1 MQHLDPYNDD
11 VFKKAAEDYPLRTD
25 GRKWENVAK
34 GLNVSESEK
43 KIGGSAYKN
52 VQRKSVLI
60 CCLLLIPFAIA
71 VTKYFN
77 VYKPADAEVIHKQ
90 NEVAETKAIKI
101 LSAEKT
107 GKRINTAS
115 VATIDNSAFTG
126 IKQDFENTF
135 QNKIKQEK
143 SLDKPVVDE
152 AFASKLN
159 NFSKQNNKTKS
170 ANTNENVSTK
180 SINKKGDVQSENK
193 YRVFYIGAAIA
204 PELTSVKFQPA
215 RKSFDVGL
223 LVGYNLN
230 KNLSIELGFMLSQK
244 YYYTNGKY
252 VAPNTLGQPGSK
264 ILAVNAFNSITEMP
278 LTVQYNLRNEKKSR
292 VFVSAGGVS
301 YIVHKEN
308 YSYVYAKNGQRKRG
322 QTLYNKA
329 SQNWFSNVQMS
340 LGYERSFNKIC
351 DVRVEPYCRVP
362 LKGIGIN
369 DLPVA
374 SMGVNL
380 ALIKII
386 K

>member
-1 MQHLDPYNDD
+1 MQHLDSYNDD
-11 VFKKAAEDYPLRTD
+11 LFKKAAKDYPLKTD
-25 GRKWENVAK
+25 RGEWENVAK
-34 GLNVSESEK
+34 RLSE
-43 KIGGSAYKN
+43 IAGSNYKN
-52 VQRKSVLI
+52 IKQKAVLV
-60 CCLLLIPFAIA
+60 CCLLLIPFAIG
-71 VTKYFN
+71 VTKYFSA
-77 VYKPADAEVIHKQ
+77 YKPAEAKVIHTQ
-90 NEVAETKAIKI
+90 NEVAETKAKI
-101 LSAEKT
+101 LTAEK
-107 GKRINTAS
+107 KDERINTAL
-115 VATIDNSAFTG
+115 VATIDNSAFNG
-126 IKQDFENTF
+126 IKEDFGNTF
-135 QNKIKQEK
+135 QNKIEQEK
-143 SLDKPVVDE
+143 NLDRPVVDE
-152 AFASKLN
+152 VFASKLN
-159 NFSKQNNKTKS
+159 NFFKQNNKEKS
-170 ANTNENVSTK
+170 FNTNKNVSADK
-180 SINKKGDVQSENK
+180 SINKKGVNVQSGK
-193 YRVFYIGAAIA
+193 YRGFYIGAAVA

-215 RKSFDVGL
+215 RKSFDIGL

-230 KNLSIELGFMLSQK
+230 KKLSVELGFMLARK

-252 VAPNTLGQPGSK
+252 VTPNTLGQPNSK

-278 LTVQYNLRNEKKSR
+278 LTVQYNVQNKNNAR

-308 YSYVYAKNGQRKRG
+308 YSYVYTKNGQRKRG

-351 DVRVEPYCRVP
+351 DVRIEPYCRVP

-369 DLPVA
+369 DLPIT